1 MHRIAVIGAS
11 GYTGVELLR
20 LLSGHPETELV
31 CVTSRQYAGLPVCE
45 VFPALHGSLNLVF
58 EDVNPAGLAGR
69 ADLVFT
75 AVPHQTAMGM
85 IPELLDAGCRVV
97 DLSADF
103 RISDLSTYEEWYQEH
118 TAPELLNEAVYGLPE
133 LFREQIPPSRLVANP
148 GCYPTSVALAL
159 APLLENNLIDSTTII
174 VDSKSGASG
183 AGRAAK
189 VDTLYCEV
197 NEGFKAYSLPRHRH
211 TPEIEQTLGRLAG
224 TDVTISFTPHLLPVN
239 RGILSTCYAN
249 LFSQRSLQELHNVYL
264 ERYASEA
271 FVRVLPKGKLPN
283 ISQVRGSNYCDI
295 GLAVDDRTGRV
306 IVLAAIDNLV
316 KGAAGQ
322 AVQNMNLMLALPE
335 NTGLLMPPLF
345 P

>member
-20 LLSGHPETELV
+20 LLSQHPDTELV
-31 CVTSRQYAGLPVCE
+31 CVTSRQYAGQSVSD
-45 VFPALHGSLNLVF
+45 VFPSLHGILDLSF
-58 EDVNPAGLAGR
+58 EDVDPVGLAGR

-85 IPELLDAGCRVV
+85 IPALLEAGCRVV

-103 RISDLSTYEEWYQEH
+103 RISDVAIYEEWYQEH
-118 TAPELLNEAVYGLPE
+118 TAPELLVDAVYGLPE
-133 LFREQIPPSRLVANP
+133 LFREQISTARLVANP

-159 APLLENNLIDSTTII
+159 APLLEKALIDHSTLII
-174 VDSKSGASG
+174 DSKSGTSG

-189 VDTLYCEV
+189 VDALYCEV

-211 TPEIEQTLGRLAG
+211 TPEIEQSLSRLAG
-224 TDVTISFTPHLLPVN
+224 ETVKICFTPHLLPVN
-239 RGILSTCYAN
+239 RGILSTCYA
-249 LFSQRSLQELHNVYL
+249 SLTNMMSLDALHELYL
-264 ERYASEA
+264 DKYANEN

-283 ISQVRGSNYCDI
+283 IAQVRGSNYCDI
-295 GLAVDDRTGRV
+295 GLSVDERTGRV
-306 IVLAAIDNLV
+306 IALAAIDNLV

-322 AVQNMNLMLALPE
+322 ALQNMNLMFSLPE
-335 NTGLLMPPLF
+335 NKGLLTPPVF

>member
-20 LLSGHPETELV
+20 LLSQHPETELV
-31 CVTSRQYAGLPVCE
+31 CVTSRQYAGQSVSE
-45 VFPALHGSLNLVF
+45 VFPSLQGSLDLIF
-58 EDVNPAGLAGR
+58 ENVDPVGLAER

-75 AVPHQTAMGM
+75 AVPHQAAMGM
-85 IPELLDAGCRVV
+85 IPDLLNGGCRVV

-103 RISDLSTYEEWYQEH
+103 RISDLSTYETWYQEH
-118 TAPELLNEAVYGLPE
+118 TAPELLGEAVYGLPE
-133 LFREQIPPSRLVANP
+133 LFREQIPSARLLANP

-159 APLLENNLIDSTTII
+159 APLLENNLIDLSTII
-174 VDSKSGASG
+174 VDSKSGTSG

-211 TPEIEQTLGRLAG
+211 TPEIEQTLGRLAEA
-224 TDVTISFTPHLLPVN
+224 DVTISFTPHLLPVN

-249 LFSQRSLQELHNVYL
+249 LSGHLSLDELHNIYV
-264 ERYASEA
+264 ERFASEA
-271 FVRVLPKGKLPN
+271 FIRVLPKGMLPN
-283 ISQVRGSNYCDI
+283 ISQVCGSNYCDI

-306 IVLAAIDNLV
+306 IAIAAIDNLV
-316 KGAAGQ
+316 KGAGGQ
-322 AVQNMNLMLALPE
+322 AIQNMNLMLSLPE
-335 NTGLLMPPLF
+335 NTGLLIPPVF

>member
-20 LLSGHPETELV
+20 LLSQHPDTELV
-31 CVTSRQYAGLPVCE
+31 CVTSRQYAGQAVGD
-45 VFPALHGSLNLVF
+45 VFPSLHGILDLTF
-58 EDVNPAGLAGR
+58 EDLDPRGLAGR

-75 AVPHQTAMGM
+75 AVPHQTAMEI
-85 IPELLDAGCRVV
+85 IPDLLDAGCRVI

-103 RISDLSTYEEWYQEH
+103 RISDVSVYEEWYQPH
-118 TAPELLNEAVYGLPE
+118 TAPQLLQEAVYGLPE
-133 LFREQIPPSRLVANP
+133 LFRHKIPAARLIANP

-159 APLLENNLIDSTTII
+159 APLLENGLIDPSTLI
-174 VDSKSGASG
+174 VDSKSGTSG

-189 VDTLYCEV
+189 VDTLFCEV

-211 TPEIEQTLGRLAG
+211 IPEIEQTLGILAG
-224 TDVTISFTPHLLPVN
+224 QTVTISFTPHLLPVN
-239 RGILSTCYAN
+239 RGILSTCYAT
-249 LFSQRSLQELHNVYL
+249 LCQRLTLDDLHRIYL
-264 ERYASEA
+264 ERYSDEI
-271 FVRVLPKGKLPN
+271 FVRVLKKGALPN
-283 ISQVRGSNYCDI
+283 ISQVRSSNFCDL

-306 IVLAAIDNLV
+306 VAIAAIDNLI

-322 AVQNMNLMLALPE
+322 AIQNMNLMLSLPE
-335 NTGLLMPPLF
+335 TRGLLSPPVF